1 MATKNVLFRIQAD
14 TQQLRRELDAVQ
26 KELQD
31 INKATTQTT
40 SSLTKLGQVLRDA
53 GSVFIGV
60 SIGQGL
66 LDFAKST
73 FTATAEVEKLDIAF
87 TTFLGSSD
95 RAKQVLKELEQF
107 SISTPF
113 ESEQV
118 IKAGRSLLA
127 VGIPAKDLT
136 DTLRRLGDIS
146 AGTGKD
152 FNELTSIFA
161 KARASGRVQGEEL
174 NQLADAGI
182 PIYSKLADVL
192 NIAEG
197 DVRKFGEQGKISFL
211 DLQKAF
217 ELLTTEGEKGSFF
230 GLTEKLSGSLTGQ
243 LSNLT
248 DAFGK
253 LAKDIGF
260 QLRPTFEALINT
272 GFAFIETIRA
282 IPQFV
287 RDNAQVLTLLAGVVA
302 FYTAKVRL
310 KTQAQVVDNTIL
322 NLMIA
327 RERIATAVTGLR
339 ARATAFFTGVQR
351 TATAGTILQT
361 TATAGYNL
369 ATRIATATTRAFT
382 TALRSNPIG
391 LIAGALATATAL
403 LIDFGDATADNT
415 EEQEKQYDITKAQEN
430 VRLKQNDLIDDERG
444 KLELLVDQIRKSN
457 TNSSERKRLIDQ
469 LNSQYGTTLKN
480 LSDEKKFQEA
490 VNVEY
495 QKAIRLIEAKAKQR
509 AIEDEL
515 VNLYKEQRK
524 EGKNLNDINQKLI
537 QSGKLTGDQ
546 LVELQDEIN
555 KASGVTGEIFLL
567 PTDDELAKLDELF
580 EKKQNVID
588 LDQKS
593 AEENLK
599 AREESKSRLDALN
612 NEINKLL
619 KESATINFDVE
630 IPPGTDNKVGDQIKK
645 LLLSLKEKIANLK
658 LDIQEQQLEFF
669 EPNTLSEAE
678 KQIDDLFKLKQQRA
692 LEDIK
697 RQEDDARK
705 EGTLT
710 GQIQKEFDE
719 LKSLTRQKIEND
731 ANDKISKLRKQFAE
745 RDKKAQQE
753 IDKTATDERVFDEQT
768 KQQKLQDEITDLN
781 EKANKLRNKAE
792 INSLINQI
800 NEKQKLITES
810 IQKES
815 DTRIGLLEKQRTE
828 VLNDLKLTETE
839 RASKIAEIDLQIKQ
853 EKQKTQ
859 DDINKIN
866 KDGAKAQVDIQQ
878 KANDEIIEGIK
889 KVADETI
896 ALTNAVID
904 ARIKETEVA
913 ISNQEK
919 RVERAKEIAEKGNA
933 ELLQLEEERLDK
945 LNRQRQNYVR
955 IQQALAFTEIAFNSA
970 IAISKAARDGGGFA
984 SAITIASTL
993 IALATGFIKA
1003 RALATQGAGFSEG
1016 GFTGNGGKYEPA
1028 GIVHKGEFVFS
1039 KEKTTKYRSL
1049 FEDIHKGRD
1058 PFLTKGLT
1066 GKLEFV
1072 ASKGM
1077 DEKLTRIERAI
1088 REQKGM
1094 QLSIDERGIHGI
1106 VSSIQYKQSR
1116 IRNKAR

>member
-40 SSLTKLGQVLRDA
+40 SSLTKLGQLLRDA

-73 FTATAEVEKLDIAF
+73 FTATAEVEKLQISF
-87 TTFLGSSD
+87 STFLGSSE
-95 RAKQVLKELEQF
+95 RAKQVLKDLEQF

-113 ESEQV
+113 ESKQV
-118 IKAGRSLLA
+118 QDAGRSLLA
-127 VGIPAKDLT
+127 FGVPASQLT
-136 DTLRRLGDIS
+136 ETLRILGDIS

-152 FNELTSIFA
+152 FNELATIFGKA
-161 KARASGRVQGEEL
+161 KTQGIVQGEEL
-174 NQLADAGI
+174 NQLAEAGV
-182 PIYSKLADVL
+182 PIYSKLAEVL

-211 DLQKAF
+211 DLQQALK
-217 ELLTTEGEKGSFF
+217 LLTTEGEKGSFF
-230 GLTEKLSGSLTGQ
+230 GLTEQLSTSLTGR
-243 LSNLT
+243 LSTLS
-248 DAFGK
+248 DEFKK
-253 LAKDIGF
+253 LSKDIGAN
-260 QLRPTFEALINT
+260 LKPTFETIIEA
-272 GFAFIETIRA
+272 GFNFIQVIRA

-339 ARATAFFTGVQR
+339 ARATALFTGVQR
-351 TATAGTILQT
+351 SATAGTILQT
-361 TATAGYNL
+361 TATAGYN
-369 ATRIATATTRAFT
+369 AITRIATATTRAFT

-403 LIDFGDATADNT
+403 LIDFGDATAEVT
-415 EEQEKQYDITKAQEN
+415 EAETERLDVSKSLEN
-430 VRLKQNDLIDDERG
+430 ATLRGNDLIDEERT
-444 KLELLVDQIRKSN
+444 KLDILFNQLRKT
-457 TNSSERKRLIDQ
+457 TNGSKERQQVIDDI
-469 LNSQYGTTLKN
+469 NSKYPTTLQN
-480 LSDEKKFQEA
+480 LKDEKEFQA
-490 VNVEY
+490 QVNDQY
-495 QKAIRLIEAKAKQR
+495 KQAIAFIEAKAKTQ
-509 AIEDEL
+509 AFEETL
-515 VNLYKEQRK
+515 VELYKEQRK
-524 EGKNLNDINQKLI
+524 QQELISKNQKQI
-537 QSGKLTGDQ
+537 TENNDKFAESVKSAGATFQDVNPQIVNSVQQ
-546 LVELQDEIN
+546 LGGAFSQLETDTEKAVVETAKKQLDATN
-555 KASGVTGEIFLL
+555 KAITDIQNELANITIPEIKTGGLDTKA
-567 PTDDELAKLDELF
+567 TDDSIDKL
-580 EKKQNVID
+580 I
-588 LDQKS
+588 
-593 AEENLK
+593 
-599 AREESKSRLDALN
+599 
-612 NEINKLL
+612 
-619 KESATINFDVE
+619 
-630 IPPGTDNKVGDQIKK
+630 
-645 LLLSLKEKIANLK
+645 LSLKEKI
-658 LDIQEQQLEFF
+658 QQLKFDIAEQSIEFID
-669 EPNTLSEAE
+669 PNTLTESE
-678 KQIDDLFKLKQQRA
+678 KQIDDLFKIKQQRA
-692 LEDIK
+692 DADIQK
-697 RQEDDARK
+697 QIADARK
-705 EGTLT
+705 SGTLT
-710 GQIQKEFDE
+710 TQVQAEFDE
-719 LKSLTRQKIEND
+719 LKRLTALKIEGDKQNQLTKIRKDFAKRD
-731 ANDKISKLRKQFAE
+731 AD
-745 RDKKAQQE
+745 AQKE
-753 IDKTATDERVFDEQT
+753 IDKLIADEKVFDEQT
-768 KQQKLQDEITDLN
+768 KQQRLQDEISDLTD
-781 EKANKLRNKAE
+781 KANKFRNKAE
-792 INSLINQI
+792 IDSLVNQI
-800 NEKQKLITES
+800 REKQKLITES

-815 DTRIGLLEKQRTE
+815 DTRIGLLEKQRNE
-828 VLNDLKLTETE
+828 VINDVKLTETE

-866 KDGAKAQVDIQQ
+866 KDGAKTQVDIQQ

-913 ISNQEK
+913 ISNQER

-1094 QLSIDERGIHGI
+1094 SLSIDERGIHGI